1 MNLNNMNYTFT
12 QKNKLISYILM
23 SIGLI
28 AIITGFAVDS
38 QRTWA
43 NLLVNN
49 FFFLAIALFGTFFIA
64 MQYLSEAGYAVT
76 FKRVPEAMSQF
87 LWVAG
92 PLMIIILLFGH
103 HDLYHWT
110 HHDLYDINS
119 EHYDEIIAGKS
130 AFLNIPFFLI
140 RAIIYIAG
148 WILATYLLRKYSLQ
162 QDLSG
167 GILFHKKSITVAAI
181 FLVFFAITSST
192 SSWDWIMSIDA
203 HWFSSIFGWYV
214 FSGLWIS
221 GTVMT
226 LIFIIYLKS
235 KGHLFN
241 VNENHIHDMGKWVF
255 AISMVWT
262 YLWFSQF
269 MLIWY
274 GNLPEEVMYF
284 QFRMEHYKMIF
295 FGMLVINFFLPFFI
309 LMARDSKRN
318 IWFLLVVCV
327 VIFLGHW
334 ADVFVMVMPGTVGEN
349 WTLGFI
355 EIGTFLGF
363 LGLFLYVV
371 QKSLAKVP
379 LEIENHPY
387 LEESIHLHH

>member
-1 MNLNNMNYTFT
+1 
-12 QKNKLISYILM
+12 
-23 SIGLI
+23 
-28 AIITGFAVDS
+28 
-38 QRTWA
+38 
-43 NLLVNN
+43 
-49 FFFLAIALFGTFFIA
+49 
-64 MQYLSEAGYAVT
+64 
-76 FKRVPEAMSQF
+76 
-87 LWVAG
+87 
-92 PLMIIILLFGH
+92 
-103 HDLYHWT
+103 
-110 HHDLYDINS
+110 LYDINS

-130 AFLNIPFFLI
+130 AFLNVPFFFI

-148 WILATYLLRKYSLQ
+148 WILATHLLRKYSLQ

-167 GILFHKKSITVAAI
+167 GLLFHKKSMIVSAV

-214 FSGLWIS
+214 FSGLWVS

-226 LIFIIYLKS
+226 LLFIIYLKS
-235 KGHLFN
+235 KGHLPK

-255 AISMVWT
+255 AISMAWT

-274 GNLPEEVMYF
+274 GNLPEEVTYF
-284 QFRMEHYKMIF
+284 LFRIEHYNVIF
-295 FGMLVINFFLPFFI
+295 FGMLVINFVLPFFI

-318 IWFLLVVCV
+318 TRFLLVVCV

-334 ADVFVMVMPGTVGEN
+334 ADVFVMIMPGAVGEN
-349 WTLGFI
+349 WTIGFV

-371 QKSLAKVP
+371 QRSLAKVP
-379 LEIENHPY
+379 LEIESHPY
-387 LEESIHLHH
+387 LEESVHLQH